1 MGQKETVPAQKT
13 QDHSSCVID
22 HPRFHEA
29 RLLNNSEGEF
39 IQISVPVVNE
49 NEITSW

>member
-1 MGQKETVPAQKT
+1 MGQKEIAPAQNT

-22 HPRFHEA
+22 HPRFREA
-29 RLLNNSEGEF
+29 RLLNNSDGEF

-49 NEITSW
+49 NEITNW